1 MNNAYQLIETPSAL
15 ENAAEKLANEKV
27 IAVDLESDSM
37 YHFKEKICLMQ
48 ISAKSSTV
56 IIDPLKIEDLSPLQ
70 LIFANPEIRK
80 VFHGADYDIR
90 SLFRDYEFE
99 VNNLFDTHL
108 ACRFLGYQ
116 ETGLDA
122 LLNKLFNV
130 SLDKKFQKKDWSRR
144 PLSEE
149 MIDYAAGDTR
159 YLLPLAR
166 IFEKELKLRRRLSW
180 VREECLLQSRVRP
193 TNNHHEP
200 LYLNFKGA
208 GSLPPRDLAVLEAIL
223 TLRKTIAEKKDRP
236 LFKIF
241 QNSDIVKMVQARPS
255 SLKRLLKIKALSF
268 KQYEMY
274 GEQVIDAIK
283 AAEQIPKEELPRYPK
298 LRSPKLRIKEQERI
312 RVLKTWKDQKADEL
326 GIEPALVLNKLL
338 ISAIAVADPW
348 IEEDLTRIKEMKNWQ
363 IQEFGEEIL
372 LLLKQMRQETT

>member
-268 KQYEMY
+268 TQ
-274 GEQVIDAIK
+274 GR
-283 AAEQIPKEELPRYPK
+283 AAPVSEASLSEIENKGTGKNPGSKNVE
-298 LRSPKLRIKEQERI
+298 RSKSR
-312 RVLKTWKDQKADEL
+312 
-326 GIEPALVLNKLL
+326 
-338 ISAIAVADPW
+338 
-348 IEEDLTRIKEMKNWQ
+348 
-363 IQEFGEEIL
+363 
-372 LLLKQMRQETT
+372 